1 MPGAATLRSR
11 AAVAAAACLA
21 VLAAAALL
29 HRRRR
34 RNRAPASP
42 RRLGAGGRRG
52 RPRRAC
58 EEEEKPQARFKRVLA
73 DNSYSPFK
81 HLRRQVAQPGGAE
94 GEAPPLPSQE
104 SSERVHP
111 FEDEITSLLNNPPDF
126 HNSTLGDQCPEM
138 NTSYNWVD
146 TEAQL
151 EHLARL
157 LTEEKAFAVDTE
169 QHSVRSF
176 LGYTALMQISTQK
189 EDYLIDTIALHDAMG
204 ILRPVFANPSICKI
218 FHGADNDVLWL
229 QRDFHIYVV
238 NMFDTAKAC
247 EILSKPQKSLAY
259 LLEVYCGVTTDKTMQ
274 VSSYSSSDRL
284 NFFFEARHRSN
295 MVCMQLYAKEIEC
308 PPGASSA
315 TSILTRNLQTHGLDS
330 KRSSEV
336 KDLVWKFCAWR
347 DLMARMHD
355 ESLRYVL
362 SDQAIAAL
370 SISLPKGSTEVFTV
384 IADTDIVKSYYGGRD
399 VTPEDLEMALLVG
412 MSPHER
418 RRLEKKKGYSF
429 KFQAQNIITKSSS
442 NTISEN
448 SGHGSENNH
457 ALSEQFPE
465 NGTES
470 KGQQEFDETQSLS
483 QLEDLALSQ
492 GSLSL
497 PVSTEDTTFDHDIVT
512 HDTDAGQLENGVH
525 SPANGHLDKDP
536 SICNNSNQAIS
547 KNAEKISLLGH
558 GHHGKQ
564 VVELLLSNG
573 GEEAI
578 NQFCQKWRQIFV
590 EAVHPR
596 YLPSGW
602 NINHSGR
609 RDFGDFSVYKPAKS
623 GAPTRAD

>member
-1 MPGAATLRSR
+1 M
-11 AAVAAAACLA
+11 
-21 VLAAAALL
+21 
-29 HRRRR
+29 
-34 RNRAPASP
+34 
-42 RRLGAGGRRG
+42 
-52 RPRRAC
+52 
-58 EEEEKPQARFKRVLA
+58 
-73 DNSYSPFK
+73 
-81 HLRRQVAQPGGAE
+81 
-94 GEAPPLPSQE
+94 
-104 SSERVHP
+104 
-111 FEDEITSLLNNPPDF
+111 
-126 HNSTLGDQCPEM
+126 
-138 NTSYNWVD
+138 
-146 TEAQL
+146 
-151 EHLARL
+151 
-157 LTEEKAFAVDTE
+157 
-169 QHSVRSF
+169 
-176 LGYTALMQISTQK
+176 
-189 EDYLIDTIALHDAMG
+189 
-204 ILRPVFANPSICKI
+204 
-218 FHGADNDVLWL
+218 
-229 QRDFHIYVV
+229 
-238 NMFDTAKAC
+238 
-247 EILSKPQKSLAY
+247 
-259 LLEVYCGVTTDKTMQ
+259 
-274 VSSYSSSDRL
+274 
-284 NFFFEARHRSN
+284 
-295 MVCMQLYAKEIEC
+295 
-308 PPGASSA
+308 
-315 TSILTRNLQTHGLDS
+315 
-330 KRSSEV
+330 
-336 KDLVWKFCAWR
+336 
-347 DLMARMHD
+347 
-355 ESLRYVL
+355 
-362 SDQAIAAL
+362 
-370 SISLPKGSTEVFTV
+370 
-384 IADTDIVKSYYGGRD
+384 
-399 VTPEDLEMALLVG
+399 TPEDLEMALLVG

-602 NINHSGR
+602 NINHRLVGYLAFTHTLLFC
-609 RDFGDFSVYKPAKS
+609 DFFFVWKTLFPMHTYRLHNVLNFLVLRIGQDISYSLPSFFFKC
-623 GAPTRAD
+623 